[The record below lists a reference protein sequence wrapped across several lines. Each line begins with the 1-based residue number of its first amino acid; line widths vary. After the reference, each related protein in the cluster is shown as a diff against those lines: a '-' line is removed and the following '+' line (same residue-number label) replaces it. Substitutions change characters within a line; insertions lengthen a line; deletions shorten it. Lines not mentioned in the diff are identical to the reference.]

1 MTPTELLGLP
11 KSIEEL
17 TDEELAY
24 HLAKYLPFTRPR
36 NPRNYLIEKGEDSIA
51 TMAKVSGSPSTG
63 APVPAISATFQAS
76 LAAAMAAQ
84 GLAPNG
90 QPLKPKKMISTR

>member
-1 MTPTELLGLP
+1 MTPAELLGLP
-11 KSIEEL
+11 KPIEEL

-24 HLAKYLPFTRPR
+24 HLAKYFPYSRPR
-36 NPRNYLIEKGEDSIA
+36 NPRNYLLEKGEDTMKAMGTVTGKPGA
-51 TMAKVSGSPSTG
+51 TPLPTLSS
-63 APVPAISATFQAS
+63 TFQDS
-76 LAAAMAAQ
+76 LAKAMAAQ